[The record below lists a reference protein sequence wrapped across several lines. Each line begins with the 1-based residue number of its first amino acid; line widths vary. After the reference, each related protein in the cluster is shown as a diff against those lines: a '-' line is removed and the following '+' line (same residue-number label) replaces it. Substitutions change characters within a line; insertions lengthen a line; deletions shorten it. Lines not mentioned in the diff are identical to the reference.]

1 MPSGPT
7 LRRRLLPP
15 PERRRRADVV
25 VAAGLVVVVAVVW
38 TVLWA
43 TVPAPRHGLDARRRC
58 RCGPAGCRAGSR
70 QASPRRGGRPAARP
84 RCRSSP
90 VPWSSRATATRSPV
104 ATPLTGEVR
113 WSYTRDIPL
122 CTVGVGFPD
131 NEGGR
136 ALALYRNGTWC
147 SELTSLHPDTGT
159 RDRQR
164 NPDVHRGYPP
174 PRRRVAG
181 HGDGPDLPRGV
192 PVGPG
197 AHRRVRRR
205 AHARGRSAASP
216 VRTAS
221 RRASPRR
228 PGGWPCCSAAR
239 TSRRTG

>member
-1 MPSGPT
+1 M
-7 LRRRLLPP
+7 
-15 PERRRRADVV
+15 
-25 VAAGLVVVVAVVW
+25 AAGLAVVVAVVW

-43 TVPAPRHGLDARRRC
+43 TSPHHGTVSTPAAAAVPAPPDAGGL
-58 RCGPAGCRAGSR
+58 PAGFTEAWRA
-70 QASPRRGGRPAARP
+70 ASG
-84 RCRSSP
+84 
-90 VPWSSRATATRSPV
+90 
-104 ATPLTGEVR
+104 ATPAPVVAGPVVVTGDGDAVTGRDALTGEVR

-122 CTVGVGFPD
+122 CTVGAGFPD

-164 NPDVHRGYPP
+164 NPDVRAGHPP

-205 AHARGRSAASP
+205 AHAPAGRPPAPPELRVDGLRRDVRAAG
-216 VRTAS
+216 
-221 RRASPRR
+221 RAAAL
-228 PGGWPCCSAAR
+228 PGRAG
-239 TSRRTG
+239 RTG